1 MKTSTRHLK
10 VVVLFFSVLILLQSC
25 TVYQSVNVTLDEAVR
40 ADNKVR
46 IEKINGEKAKYYRVV
61 KFNDGNYYGKIKVN
75 GNFDNLLIDENNIV
89 KVQIK
94 DKKTSTILTVAI
106 PVVIMGVII
115 VVIAKSLENIGP
127 DWDQIGSKKF

>member
-1 MKTSTRHLK
+1 MNTTTRHLK
-10 VVVLFFSVLILLQSC
+10 VVALFFSVLILFQGC

-46 IEKINGEKAKYYRVV
+46 IEKRNGEEVKYYRVV

-75 GNFDNLLIDENNIV
+75 GMFDNLLIDENNIV

-94 DKKTSTILTVAI
+94 DQKTSTILTVAI
-106 PVVIMGVII
+106 PVVIIGVII
-115 VVIAKSLENIGP
+115 VVIAKSLENMNI
-127 DWDQIGSKKF
+127 F